1 MRALSLQICGMHS
14 QRLLL
19 TLALLAAIPAL
30 ATPVP
35 RIEGLGSD
43 LIRQVTARAPAEGI
57 RCDSPRWVVRTWAR
71 DLENEIRR
79 ALRARSYYGPEL
91 NVTLGRDEDCWQVH
105 IVVERGEQT
114 LLRGFQLEILGE
126 AEDDPAFAAL
136 AENLS
141 PRIGRPFR
149 EDAYEALKRGLR
161 RVALE
166 RGYFD
171 SRFTT
176 SRVDVY
182 PEELA
187 ADVTLTFATG
197 VRYHFGETR
206 IDVDPDMLSDSMLDR
221 FRLWEPGTPYTTAD
235 IERLRRRLLQAGYF
249 ESVEVNPQ
257 LEVRADGIVDVDV
270 GLGLRP
276 RHEVSGGVGFVT
288 DFGPRIKSSYENR
301 YLNRR
306 GHQGGVRV
314 NLSPVLQELSSDY
327 RMPLRGDDA
336 WLVVDATVNRE
347 DTDTAESI
355 AQAIGVRRIRGG
367 PWGTR
372 LTESLNL
379 QREDF
384 DVASDDDVAILLMPG
399 LALSKTRQIQTRP
412 LEIGWR
418 LDGQIR
424 GAASPLS
431 STTFLQLYGRASI
444 ALPLGDRA
452 RFLGRLE
459 VGATAAKSLSEL
471 PTSVR
476 YFAGGDRS
484 IRGYK
489 LDALGPTDDQGEIS
503 GGRHLAVAG
512 VEFERMVADNWSVAV
527 FADSGGAFNTFSDA
541 YSSGIGL
548 GVRWLSPVGPIRI
561 DLAHPLDDSGTSVRL
576 HIGVG
581 STFQ

>member
-1 MRALSLQICGMHS
+1 MRSP
-14 QRLLL
+14 RLVL

-79 ALRARSYYGPEL
+79 ALRARSYYGPDL
-91 NVTLGRDEDCWQVH
+91 DVTLDRDEDCWHVH
-105 IVVERGEQT
+105 IVVEPGEQT
-114 LLRGFQLEILGE
+114 VLRGFQLEILGE
-126 AEDDPAFAAL
+126 AQDDPAFETVL
-136 AENLS
+136 ENLS
-141 PRIGRPFR
+141 PRVGRPFR
-149 EDAYEALKRGLR
+149 EDGYEALKRGLR

-171 SRFTT
+171 SRFTIA
-176 SRVDVY
+176 RIDVY

-197 VRYHFGETR
+197 VRYRFGDTLIE
-206 IDVDPDMLSDSMLDR
+206 VDPNMLSDSMLER
-221 FRLWEPGTPYTTAD
+221 FRLWAPGTPYTTAD

-249 ESVEVNPQ
+249 EGVEVSPQ
-257 LEVRADGIVDVDV
+257 LEARSDGIVDVDV
-270 GLGLRP
+270 TLGLRP
-276 RHEVSGGVGFVT
+276 RHEISGGVGFVT
-288 DFGPRIKSSYENR
+288 DFGPRIKSAYENR

-306 GHQGGVRV
+306 GHQGGVRI
-314 NLSPVLQELSSDY
+314 NLSPVLQEISSDY

-347 DTDTAESI
+347 DTDTAESFT
-355 AQAIGVRRIRGG
+355 QAIGVRRIRGG
-367 PWGTR
+367 PWDTR

-399 LALSKTRQIQTRP
+399 LGLSKTRQTQTRP

-424 GAASPLS
+424 GAAVPLS

-444 ALPLGDRA
+444 AMPLGDRA
-452 RFLGRLE
+452 RVLGRLE
-459 VGATAAKSLSEL
+459 MGATAAKSLAEL

-489 LDALGPTDDQGEIS
+489 LDALGPTDAEGDVR

-512 VEFERMVADNWSVAV
+512 IEFERMVSESWSLAV
-527 FADSGGAFNTFSDA
+527 FADAGGAFNTVSDP
-541 YSSGIGL
+541 YSSGVGL
-548 GVRWLSPVGPIRI
+548 GLRWLSPVGPIRI